1 MKTISSSRFLTSGIF
16 AVAIIIW
23 FAWLGLVVSHQ
34 AGWLPIY
41 GKTGGSLS
49 SAGQF
54 GDSFGALASLMAA
67 LAAAAALSAFLR
79 QRKEV
84 AAQEFER
91 NFFTLLNNLQ
101 ILVSTI
107 DVGQRKG
114 EDILELYHS
123 LERGDVDLLT
133 FQTETM
139 FIPSES
145 VQTGQE
151 ALRALLSMF
160 REEIRESEQFKDSKF
175 IHRAWED
182 FYDLWHDDLGH
193 FFRTCYHIYK
203 MIDEKCPEDRI
214 RYSRIA
220 RSHLSSSQIILIA
233 YNCAVGEGRFKFK
246 SLVEKYSILHNYH
259 VSKRIAFFE
268 EEFSFFRRMFSDEAF
283 RLEEKPE
290 FKYT

>member
-1 MKTISSSRFLTSGIF
+1 
-16 AVAIIIW
+16 
-23 FAWLGLVVSHQ
+23 
-34 AGWLPIY
+34 
-41 GKTGGSLS
+41 
-49 SAGQF
+49 
-54 GDSFGALASLMAA
+54 MAA